1 VTPTVDTGW
10 TAVRAVPA
18 AAPMR
23 AVDRWRSAPTGDG
36 FSVTARL
43 RIDAGDPNLR
53 GHFPGLPVLPG
64 VFVVEALCQAMALA
78 AEGARLRAIG
88 SVRFLAPLLAGDEL
102 TLHADAVAAPDGW
115 RVTAQGRR
123 ADGTLAARIRAEF
136 TAGSTA
142 GSTAEPVAGPAVES
156 AGDEVSRGA

>member
-1 VTPTVDTGW
+1 VDPTVDPSVAAGW

-23 AVDRWRSAPTGDG
+23 AVDRWRSEPTGQG
-36 FSVTARL
+36 FAVTAWL
-43 RIDAGDPNLR
+43 RIDADDPNLR

-102 TLHADAVAAPDGW
+102 TLRADAVAGPDGW
-115 RVTAQGRR
+115 RVRAEGRR
-123 ADGTLAARIRAEF
+123 ADGTVAARIRAEY
-136 TAGSTA
+136 ARVR
-142 GSTAEPVAGPAVES
+142 AEYAR
-156 AGDEVSRGA
+156 DEVSRGA